1 MSLNLPADSGPT
13 RDAAILQRIT
23 GGDHDPVQWGTV
35 VSDVNGHHG
44 EFQVFA
50 DALKLDGVRFG
61 VGARLAQQI
70 ADALDC
76 LLLTPRL
83 LDLMYEQAAVV
94 LDPFPLGTEDMMGL
108 ARFEK
113 HSGLIDDALAAAG
126 YSAGIIQS
134 IGKPWMLDNDLLT
147 HPGKAENYGWHL
159 PKGTGPYWKGVHLNP
174 TASLPD
180 ILCIQPRSWA
190 HGLDQEDYS
199 EVVLL
204 VSKACS
210 VDGQPAVLG
219 DVLQDPELA
228 ALASHQGALKLLRQP
243 GA

>member
-1 MSLNLPADSGPT
+1 MGLNLPSDPGPA

-23 GGDHDPVQWGTV
+23 QGDHDPIQWVAV
-35 VSDVNGHHG
+35 VSDANGHHG

-61 VGARLAQQI
+61 AGARLAQQI
-70 ADALDC
+70 ADVLGC

-83 LDLMYEQAAVV
+83 LDLMYEQAAMV

-113 HSGLIDDALAAAG
+113 HSGLIDEALTKAG
-126 YSAGIIQS
+126 YSDGIVQS
-134 IGKPWMLDNDLLT
+134 IGKPWMLDNDLLV
-147 HPGKAENYGWHL
+147 HPGRAENYGWHL
-159 PKGTGPYWKGVHLNP
+159 PKGVGPYWQGIHLNP

-180 ILCIQPRSWA
+180 VLCIQPRSWA
-190 HGLDQEDYS
+190 HGLDQGDYS
-199 EVVLL
+199 EVVIL

-210 VDGQPAVLG
+210 VDGQPADLG
-219 DVLQDPELA
+219 QVLQDPELA
-228 ALASHQGALKLLRQP
+228 PLASHQGVLKLLRQP
-243 GA
+243 GV